1 MTTLICAAAAAALV
15 VSAQTGTIEHLGQ
28 PCRAKNILA
37 SCLVTDR
44 SDGRERLVITN
55 MNEHSGCEL
64 IFIDFE
70 NDKAEVYRAPAGA
83 GSWALME
90 VPGDRLVVGTF
101 YDGAFMV
108 FDLKKKEFVKVSKFP
123 GESYIWNLAM
133 GKDGRVYGGTYGG
146 GKLGALDLNTYEVED
161 CGAPAPP
168 NLYLRYVSALPDGR
182 ILCSFIQE
190 KPITLIYDPVTKKFE
205 NVPKSIE
212 GVTMG
217 TSWNGLF
224 LAGSSVYEGKTLERI
239 DPPFPVPSAEEGKWS
254 FDLRLTTNDAIFF
267 RQGNTLYRWAKG
279 DKDLS
284 KLVSIDTRSGSYAAY
299 TSKGWLV
306 GLRGQDYFVAKPG
319 DTDLKLRPIPAESGP
334 RLTHFLRVDA
344 KNRIWGGPTFGQ
356 TLFRLDPNT
365 KEVINTGCVCD
376 AGGEVYDVAFFDGKV
391 YAVAYAG
398 GDIVEYDPE
407 KPWNQWNH
415 VNPRVIADVGDRGYI
430 RPIGGVRLGPDG
442 KLYSGWMAKYGTYG
456 GAIAITDPKTGETE
470 VIENPLGEQ
479 AVSDVVTDGKFA
491 YLGTSLSGNGLPNK
505 KGEFPKFGIIDLST
519 KKPIFEKVFENV
531 SQVRALAYDPIS
543 KRVALSVGGR
553 IMLFDTKIRG
563 FAKLGEET
571 PALSCYSIGT
581 LGDGKLY
588 YGSENS
594 VVALDITTGKAEQIA
609 EAPSKVTNVAV
620 GPDGTVYFSSD
631 VDVWAIRKRN

>member
-1 MTTLICAAAAAALV
+1 
-15 VSAQTGTIEHLGQ
+15 
-28 PCRAKNILA
+28 
-37 SCLVTDR
+37 
-44 SDGRERLVITN
+44 
-55 MNEHSGCEL
+55 MNEYSGCEL

-70 NDKAEVYRAPAGA
+70 NDKAEIYRAPAGA

-90 VPGDRLVVGTF
+90 VPGDKLVVGTF
-101 YDGAFMV
+101 YDGAFMI
-108 FDLKKKEFVKVSKFP
+108 FDLKKMEFVKISKIP
-123 GESYIWNLAM
+123 GESYIWNLAL

-182 ILCSFIQE
+182 ILCSFNQE
-190 KPITLIYDPVTKKFE
+190 KPTTLIYDPATKKFE
-205 NVPKSIE
+205 NVPKSME
-212 GVTMG
+212 GITMG

-239 DPPFPVPSAEEGKWS
+239 DPPFPQPPAEKGEWS
-254 FDLRLTTNDAIFF
+254 FDLRLTSDDSVFF

-306 GLRGQDYFVAKPG
+306 GVRGQDYFVVKPG
-319 DTDLKLRPIPAESGP
+319 DTDLKLRPIPVESGP

-365 KEVINTGCVCD
+365 KEVLNTGCVCD

-398 GDIVEYDPE
+398 GDIIECDPE
-407 KPWNQWNH
+407 KPWDQWNH
-415 VNPRVIADVGDRGYI
+415 VNPRVIASVRNRGYI

-456 GAIAITDPKTGETE
+456 GAIAVTNPKTGETD

-479 AVSDVVTDGKFA
+479 AVSDVVTDGKLM
-491 YLGTSLSGNGLPNK
+491 YVGTSLGANGLPNK
-505 KGEFPKFGIIDLST
+505 KGESPKFGIIDLST
-519 KKPIFEKVFENV
+519 KKPVFEKVFENV
-531 SQVRALAYDPIS
+531 SYVRALTYDPMS
-543 KRVALSVGGR
+543 KRVVLSVGGE
-553 IMLFDTKIRG
+553 IILFDTKIRG
-563 FAKLGEET
+563 FAKLGEDT
-571 PALSCYSIGT
+571 PGLSSYCVGT
-581 LGDGKLY
+581 SDEGKLY
-588 YGSENS
+588 YGSGNS
-594 VVALDITTGKAEQIA
+594 VVALDIVTGKAEKIA
-609 EAPSKVTNVAV
+609 EAPAKVTNVAT
-620 GPDGTVYFSSD
+620 GPDGTVYFSSG

>member
-1 MTTLICAAAAAALV
+1 MTTLICAATAAALV

-37 SCLVTDR
+37 SCLVKDR
-44 SDGRERLVITN
+44 SDGRERLVVTN
-55 MNEHSGCEL
+55 MNEYSGCEL

-70 NDKAEVYRAPAGA
+70 NDKAEIYRAPAGA

-90 VPGDRLVVGTF
+90 VPGDKLVVGTF
-101 YDGAFMV
+101 YDGAFMI
-108 FDLKKKEFVKVSKFP
+108 FDLKKMEFVKISKIP
-123 GESYIWNLAM
+123 GESYIWNLAL

-182 ILCSFIQE
+182 ILCSFNQE
-190 KPITLIYDPVTKKFE
+190 KPTTLIYDPATKKFE
-205 NVPKSIE
+205 NVPKSME
-212 GVTMG
+212 GITMG

-239 DPPFPVPSAEEGKWS
+239 DPPFPQPPAEKGEWS
-254 FDLRLTTNDAIFF
+254 FDLRLTSDDSVFF

-306 GLRGQDYFVAKPG
+306 GVRGQDYFVVKPG
-319 DTDLKLRPIPAESGP
+319 DTDLKLRPIPVESGP

-365 KEVINTGCVCD
+365 KEVLNTGCVCD

-398 GDIVEYDPE
+398 GDIIECDPE
-407 KPWNQWNH
+407 KPWDQWNH
-415 VNPRVIADVGDRGYI
+415 VNPRVIASVRNRGYI

-456 GAIAITDPKTGETE
+456 GAIAVTNPKTGETD

-479 AVSDVVTDGKFA
+479 AVSDVVTDGKLM
-491 YLGTSLSGNGLPNK
+491 YVGTSLGANGLPNK
-505 KGEFPKFGIIDLST
+505 KGESPKFGIIDLST
-519 KKPIFEKVFENV
+519 KKPVFEKVFENV
-531 SQVRALAYDPIS
+531 SYVRALTYDPMS
-543 KRVALSVGGR
+543 KRVVLSVGGE
-553 IMLFDTKIRG
+553 IILFDTKIRG
-563 FAKLGEET
+563 FAKLGEDT
-571 PALSCYSIGT
+571 PGLSSYCVGT
-581 LGDGKLY
+581 SDEGKLY
-588 YGSENS
+588 YGSGNS
-594 VVALDITTGKAEQIA
+594 VVALDIVTGKAEKIA
-609 EAPSKVTNVAV
+609 EAPAKVTNVAT
-620 GPDGTVYFSSD
+620 GPDGTVYFSSG